1 MRRLSAGIAFA
12 TPAAM
17 KALCIVACVLT
28 LTLGLSSAF
37 AQSRDRTPPTQP
49 KNLRVTAV
57 TAYSVTLAWTP
68 STDNSGQ
75 FTYTI
80 CCANVSSE
88 TGISGAV
95 STHVYRAGLEAGR
108 TFTLRMYAVD
118 AAGNYSKPSN
128 SVTFTL
134 ARDTTPPT
142 TPVVSARDVGVTYA
156 SLAWSS
162 TDDGP
167 HVWYT
172 VFVNG
177 APMITGTR
185 ETSGTIFL
193 LQPATPYTV
202 TVRAQDFGGLRTPL
216 SQPLTVTTQ
225 PTNPNDIT
233 APTTPTNLNEMHFDD
248 AEIHLSWDQSADDT
262 DPQWIIRYDVFVNGV
277 LSDIT
282 VGRGRSI
289 VYGNAAVNNITV
301 EAVDQNGNRSV
312 AATIVVSF

>member
-1 MRRLSAGIAFA
+1 
-12 TPAAM
+12 M
-17 KALCIVACVLT
+17 KISSCVACVLT
-28 LTLGLSSAF
+28 LLLGVSTAF
-37 AQSRDRTPPTQP
+37 AQTRDKTPPTQP
-49 KNLRVTAV
+49 TNLRVVAV
-57 TAYSVTLAWTP
+57 TAYSVTLAWNP
-68 STDNSGQ
+68 SRDNSGQ

-108 TFTLRMYAVD
+108 TFSLRMYAVD

-134 ARDTTPPT
+134 ARDVTPPT
-142 TPVVSARDVGVTYA
+142 TPVVSLREAGVTYA

-167 HVWYT
+167 NVWYT

-177 APMITGTR
+177 IQTITGTR
-185 ETSGTIFL
+185 ETAGTIFL
-193 LQPATPYTV
+193 LQPASPYTI
-202 TVRAQDFGGLRTPL
+202 TVKAQDFGGHKTPL

-225 PTNPNDIT
+225 AANPNDIT
-233 APTTPTNLNEMHFDD
+233 APTTPTNLSEMHFDD
-248 AEIHLSWDQSADDT
+248 AEIHLSWDQSTDDF
-262 DPQWIIRYDVFVNGV
+262 DPQWIIRYDVFVNGE

-282 VGRGRSI
+282 IGRGRSI
-289 VYGNAAVNNITV
+289 VYGTASVNNIRV
-301 EAVDQNGNRSV
+301 EAVDQKGNRSV